1 VGKRFLP
8 ASKRKETNSKDNSQE
23 KLTHMK
29 INQWTMGLA
38 AAGVI
43 SFAAVAQAEEK
54 PTHQV
59 LTAVSSTALSGYV
72 STSVGWTPGNTVNAA
87 NRYSFQKSGDG
98 FNLDVIDIKLS
109 SALAE
114 GEWASG
120 YNVELWLGPDATGIG
135 HNLSATGNIAIK
147 NANVALNI
155 PVGNGIQAKIGIFDT
170 VVGYESANSIDN
182 PNYTRSKGWSIEPT
196 THTGLLLSYKVADA
210 LSINAG
216 VANTLDGAGALNSGS
231 RLNKSN
237 PTVLASASLTA
248 PDSLGFLK
256 GAVLTAGVVDGYGAA
271 DSTGDS
277 DKTLVYVGATLPT
290 GIDKLT
296 LGVAWDHLNI
306 RKSSTDQDALA
317 AYLSLK
323 TCEKSSL
330 NLRAE
335 YDRNGAA
342 VAAVAGVSPAIAA
355 GAESFATT
363 LTFDY
368 KLWANVVSRV
378 EYRWDH
384 DLNAAKG
391 AASTGAVAS
400 RNNSHSFVAQV
411 AYKF

>member
-1 VGKRFLP
+1 
-8 ASKRKETNSKDNSQE
+8 
-23 KLTHMK
+23 
-29 INQWTMGLA
+29 MGLA

-72 STSVGWTPGNTVNAA
+72 STSVGWTPGSTVNTAG
-87 NRYSFQKSGDG
+87 RYAFQKSGDG

-135 HNLSATGNIAIK
+135 HNLSTTGNIAIK

-216 VANTLDGAGALNSGS
+216 VANTLDGGGALNSGS
-231 RLNKSN
+231 RLNN
-237 PTVLASASLTA
+237 GQLTYLASASLTA

-256 GAVLTAGVVDGYGAA
+256 GAVLTAGVVDGYNSSVTAGASA
-271 DSTGDS
+271 APDQ
-277 DKTLVYVGATLPT
+277 TLVYVGATLPT

-306 RKSSTDQDALA
+306 ENLLTDQDAVA
-317 AYLSLK
+317 VYLSLK
-323 TCEKSSL
+323 TCEKSTL

-335 YDRNGAA
+335 YNVAGGGAA
-342 VAAVAGVSPAIAA
+342 S
-355 GAESFATT
+355 EFLATT

-368 KLWANVVSRV
+368 KLWANVVSRL

-400 RNNSHSFVAQV
+400 RNNSHSFVAQI

>member
-1 VGKRFLP
+1 
-8 ASKRKETNSKDNSQE
+8 
-23 KLTHMK
+23 MK
-29 INQWTMGLA
+29 VNQWTMGLA

-72 STSVGWTPGNTVNAA
+72 STSVGWTPGNTA
-87 NRYSFQKSGDG
+87 NTAGRYSFQKNGDG

-120 YNVELWLGPDATGIG
+120 YNVELWLGPDTAGIG
-135 HNLSATGNIAIK
+135 HNLAGSIAIK

-182 PNYTRSKGWSIEPT
+182 PNFTRSRGFTIEPT
-196 THTGLLLSYKVADA
+196 THTGVLLSYKVADA
-210 LSINAG
+210 LSVNAG
-216 VANTLDGAGALNSGS
+216 VANTLDGGGALNSGS
-231 RLNKSN
+231 RLNNSQL
-237 PTVLASASLTA
+237 TYLASASLTA
-248 PDSLGFLK
+248 PDSFGFLK
-256 GAVLTAGVVDGYGAA
+256 GAVLTAGVVDGYNSGAA
-271 DSTGDS
+271 VTLPDS
-277 DKTLVYVGATLPT
+277 TLVYVGATLPT

-296 LGVAWDHLNI
+296 LGLAWDHLNI
-306 RKSSTDQDALA
+306 DKSSTDQDALA
-317 AYLSLK
+317 LYLSLK
-323 TCEKSSL
+323 TCEKSSI

-335 YDRNGAA
+335 YN
-342 VAAVAGVSPAIAA
+342 VAGSGVVTVAPAVSNAA
-355 GAESFATT
+355 EFFATT
-363 LTFDY
+363 LTLDY

-384 DLNAAKG
+384 DLNAANG
-391 AASTGAVAS
+391 AATRVGSQGN
-400 RNNSHSFVAQV
+400 NNSHSFVAQI

>member
-1 VGKRFLP
+1 
-8 ASKRKETNSKDNSQE
+8 
-23 KLTHMK
+23 
-29 INQWTMGLA
+29 MGLA

-72 STSVGWTPGNTVNAA
+72 STSVGWEPGRAVSNLRRT
-87 NRYSFQKSGDG
+87 FQKAGDQ

-120 YNVELWLGPDATGIG
+120 YNVELWLGPDAAGLGNQIG
-135 HNLSATGNIAIK
+135 SGGANGGIAIK
-147 NANVALNI
+147 NANVTLNI
-155 PVGNGIQAKIGIFDT
+155 PVGNGIQAKIGVFDT
-170 VVGYESANSIDN
+170 IVGYESANSIEN
-182 PNYTRSKGWSIEPT
+182 PNYTRSMGYTLEPT
-196 THTGLLLSYKVADA
+196 SHTGLLLSYKVADA

-216 VANTLDGAGALNSGS
+216 VANTADANLNQGARGD
-231 RLNKSN
+231 KSQQ
-237 PTVLASASLTA
+237 TWLASASLTA

-256 GAVLTAGVVDGYGAA
+256 GAVLTAGVVDGFTSGSVPTA
-271 DSTGDS
+271 S
-277 DKTLVYVGATLPT
+277 DQTLVYVGATLPT

-306 RKSSTDQDALA
+306 RKSTADADALA
-317 AYLSLK
+317 VYLSLK
-323 TCEKSSL
+323 TCEKSTL
-330 NLRAE
+330 NLRVE
-335 YDRNGAA
+335 YDRTANLA
-342 VAAVAGVSPAIAA
+342 VGNANPVHT
-355 GAESFATT
+355 GAEFLGTT

-368 KLWANVVSRV
+368 KLWANVVSRL

-384 DLNAAKG
+384 DLNGANG
-391 AASTGAVAS
+391 AATVAGS
-400 RNNSHSFVAQV
+400 QGNNNGHSLVAQV

>member
-1 VGKRFLP
+1 
-8 ASKRKETNSKDNSQE
+8 
-23 KLTHMK
+23 MK

-72 STSVGWTPGNTVNAA
+72 STSVGWTPGKAA
-87 NRYSFQKSGDG
+87 LAAGRHSFQKPLDG

-120 YNVELWLGPDATGIG
+120 YNVELWLGPDAAGFG
-135 HNLSATGNIAIK
+135 HEISAGSNIAIK

-170 VVGYESANSIDN
+170 VVGYESANSVDN
-182 PNYTRSKGWSIEPT
+182 PNYSRSKGYSIEPT
-196 THTGLLLSYKVADA
+196 THTGLLLSYKVSDA
-210 LSINAG
+210 LSVNAG
-216 VANTLDGAGALNSGS
+216 VANTLDGLGGLNTGS
-231 RLNKSN
+231 RLNNSQL
-237 PTVLASASLTA
+237 TYLASASLTA
-248 PDSLGFLK
+248 PDSFGFLK
-256 GAVLTAGVVDGYGAA
+256 GAVLTAGVVDGYNSAA
-271 DSTGDS
+271 AALAPDN
-277 DKTLVYVGATLPT
+277 TLVYVGATLPT

-296 LGVAWDHLNI
+296 LGLAWDHLNI
-306 RKSSTDQDALA
+306 DKSSTDQDALA

-335 YDRNGAA
+335 YN
-342 VAAVAGVSPAIAA
+342 VAGTGA
-355 GAESFATT
+355 GNAGEFLATT
-363 LTFDY
+363 LTLDY

-384 DLNAAKG
+384 DLNGANG
-391 AASTGAVAS
+391 AAARAGSQG
-400 RNNSHSFVAQV
+400 NNNNHSFVAQI

>member
-1 VGKRFLP
+1 
-8 ASKRKETNSKDNSQE
+8 
-23 KLTHMK
+23 MK
-29 INQWTMGLA
+29 VNQWTMGLA

-72 STSVGWTPGNTVNAA
+72 STSVGWTPGNTVNAVP
-87 NRYSFQKSGDG
+87 YSFAKPGDG

-120 YNVELWLGPDATGIG
+120 YNVELWLGPDAAGLG
-135 HNLSATGNIAIK
+135 HNLTAGSIAIK

-182 PNYTRSKGWSIEPT
+182 PNYSRSAGFTIEPT
-196 THTGLLLSYKVADA
+196 THTGVLLSYKVADA
-210 LSINAG
+210 LSVNAG
-216 VANTLDGAGALNSGS
+216 VANTMDGAGALNSGS
-231 RLNKSN
+231 RLNNSQL
-237 PTVLASASLTA
+237 TYLASASLTA
-248 PDSLGFLK
+248 PDSFGFLK
-256 GAVLTAGVVDGYGAA
+256 GAVLTAGVVDGYNSAA
-271 DSTGDS
+271 AALAPDN
-277 DKTLVYVGATLPT
+277 TLVYVGATLPT

-296 LGVAWDHLNI
+296 LGLAWDHLNI
-306 RKSSTDQDALA
+306 DKSSTDVDALA

-323 TCEKSSL
+323 TCEKSSI

-335 YDRNGAA
+335 YAIIGTGAGN
-342 VAAVAGVSPAIAA
+342 AAEVL
-355 GAESFATT
+355 ATT
-363 LTFDY
+363 LTLDY

-384 DLNAAKG
+384 DLNGANG
-391 AASTGAVAS
+391 AATRVGSQGN
-400 RNNSHSFVAQV
+400 NNSHSFVAQI

>member
-1 VGKRFLP
+1 
-8 ASKRKETNSKDNSQE
+8 
-23 KLTHMK
+23 
-29 INQWTMGLA
+29 MGLA

-72 STSVGWTPGNTVNAA
+72 STSVGWTPGNTVNTAG
-87 NRYSFQKSGDG
+87 RYSFQKNGDG

-120 YNVELWLGPDATGIG
+120 YNVELWLGPDAAGLG
-135 HNLSATGNIAIK
+135 HNLFTAGAGNGGNIAIK

-182 PNYTRSKGWSIEPT
+182 PNYSRSRGYSIEPT
-196 THTGLLLSYKVADA
+196 THTGVLLSYKVSDA
-210 LSINAG
+210 LSVNAG

-231 RLNKSN
+231 RLNNSQL
-237 PTVLASASLTA
+237 TYLASASLTA

-256 GAVLTAGVVDGYGAA
+256 GAVLTAGVVDGYNSGAA
-271 DSTGDS
+271 VTLPDN
-277 DKTLVYVGATLPT
+277 TLVYVGATLPT

-296 LGVAWDHLNI
+296 LGLAWDHLNI
-306 RKSSTDQDALA
+306 DKSSTDQDALA

-335 YDRNGAA
+335 YN
-342 VAAVAGVSPAIAA
+342 VAGTGA
-355 GAESFATT
+355 GNAGEFLATT
-363 LTFDY
+363 LTMDY

-391 AASTGAVAS
+391 AATTGVVAS
-400 RNNSHSFVAQV
+400 RNNSHSFVAQI

>member
-1 VGKRFLP
+1 
-8 ASKRKETNSKDNSQE
+8 
-23 KLTHMK
+23 
-29 INQWTMGLA
+29 MGLA

-72 STSVGWTPGNTVNAA
+72 STSVGWTPGNTVNTAG
-87 NRYSFQKSGDG
+87 RYAFQKSGDG

-120 YNVELWLGPDATGIG
+120 YNVELWLGPDAGGIG
-135 HNLSATGNIAIK
+135 HNLVSSAGLGAGQSVTGNIAIK

-182 PNYTRSKGWSIEPT
+182 PNYSRSKGWSIEPT

-216 VANTLDGAGALNSGS
+216 VANTLDGGGNLNSGS
-231 RLNKSN
+231 RLNN
-237 PTVLASASLTA
+237 GQLTYLASASLTA

-256 GAVLTAGVVDGYGAA
+256 GAVLTAGVVDGYNSAGASSLA
-271 DSTGDS
+271 DQ
-277 DKTLVYVGATLPT
+277 TLVYVGATLPT

-306 RKSSTDQDALA
+306 GKSRTDQDALA

-330 NLRAE
+330 NLRVE
-335 YDRNGAA
+335 YNISANLGTPAVDSVAAVPGNAGTAA
-342 VAAVAGVSPAIAA
+342 VAAVPGGPTP
-355 GAESFATT
+355 EFLATT

-368 KLWANVVSRV
+368 KLWANVVSRL

-384 DLNAAKG
+384 DLNGLNG
-391 AASTGAVAS
+391 AATRAGSQGN
-400 RNNSHSFVAQV
+400 NNSHSFVAQI

>member
-1 VGKRFLP
+1 
-8 ASKRKETNSKDNSQE
+8 
-23 KLTHMK
+23 
-29 INQWTMGLA
+29 MGLA

-72 STSVGWTPGNTVNAA
+72 STSIGWTPGNTVNTAG
-87 NRYSFQKSGDG
+87 RYSFQKSGDG

-120 YNVELWLGPDATGIG
+120 YNVELWLGPDVTATSIG
-135 HNLSATGNIAIK
+135 HNLSVGGNIAIK

-182 PNYTRSKGWSIEPT
+182 PNYSRSKGWSIEPT

-231 RLNKSN
+231 RLNN
-237 PTVLASASLTA
+237 GQLTYLASASLTA

-256 GAVLTAGVVDGYGAA
+256 GAVLTAGVVDGYNSA
-271 DSTGDS
+271 DASSLPDQ
-277 DKTLVYVGATLPT
+277 TLVYVGATLPT

-306 RKSSTDQDALA
+306 DQSSADQDALA
-317 AYLSLK
+317 LYLSLK
-323 TCEKSSL
+323 TCEKSTL
-330 NLRAE
+330 NLRVE
-335 YDRNGAA
+335 YDVQGRAA
-342 VAAVAGVSPAIAA
+342 VEAT
-355 GAESFATT
+355 EFLATT

-368 KLWANVVSRV
+368 KLWANVVSRL

-384 DLNAAKG
+384 DLNANRG
-391 AASTGAVAS
+391 AATTGTPAVAS
-400 RNNSHSFVAQV
+400 RNNSHSFVAQI

>member
-1 VGKRFLP
+1 
-8 ASKRKETNSKDNSQE
+8 
-23 KLTHMK
+23 MK
-29 INQWTMGLA
+29 VNQWTMGLA

-72 STSVGWTPGNTVNAA
+72 STSVGWTPGDTANTAG
-87 NRYSFQKSGDG
+87 RYSFQKAGDG

-120 YNVELWLGPDATGIG
+120 YNVELWLGPDTAGIG
-135 HNLSATGNIAIK
+135 HNLAGSIAIK

-182 PNYTRSKGWSIEPT
+182 PNYSRSTGFTIEPT
-196 THTGLLLSYKVADA
+196 THTGVLLSYKVADA
-210 LSINAG
+210 LSVNAG
-216 VANTLDGAGALNSGS
+216 VANTMDGLGALNTT

-256 GAVLTAGVVDGYGAA
+256 GAVLTAGVVDGFNAA
-271 DSTGDS
+271 DATGVS

-306 RKSSTDQDALA
+306 DKSSTDQDALA
-317 AYLSLK
+317 LYLSLK
-323 TCEKSSL
+323 TCEKSSI

-335 YDRNGAA
+335 YN
-342 VAAVAGVSPAIAA
+342 VAGTGA
-355 GAESFATT
+355 GSAGEFLATT
-363 LTFDY
+363 LTLDY

-384 DLNAAKG
+384 DLNGANG
-391 AASTGAVAS
+391 AATRVGSQGN
-400 RNNSHSFVAQV
+400 NNSHSFVAQI

>member
-1 VGKRFLP
+1 
-8 ASKRKETNSKDNSQE
+8 
-23 KLTHMK
+23 
-29 INQWTMGLA
+29 MGLA

-72 STSVGWTPGNTVNAA
+72 STSVGWTPGNTVNSAG
-87 NRYSFQKSGDG
+87 RYSFQKSGDG

-120 YNVELWLGPDATGIG
+120 YNVELWLGPDAGGIG
-135 HNLSATGNIAIK
+135 HNLTGNIAIK

-182 PNYTRSKGWSIEPT
+182 PNYSRSKGWSIEPT

-216 VANTLDGAGALNSGS
+216 VANTLDGGGNLNSGS
-231 RLNKSN
+231 RLNN
-237 PTVLASASLTA
+237 GQLTYLASASLTA

-256 GAVLTAGVVDGYGAA
+256 GAVLTAGVVDGYNSSVTAGASA
-271 DSTGDS
+271 APDQ
-277 DKTLVYVGATLPT
+277 TLVYVGATLPT

-306 RKSSTDQDALA
+306 DKSSADQDALA

-330 NLRAE
+330 NLRVE
-335 YDRNGAA
+335 YDRTANPAVGNAA
-342 VAAVAGVSPAIAA
+342 PVHT
-355 GAESFATT
+355 GAEFLATT

-368 KLWANVVSRV
+368 KLWANVVSRL

-384 DLNAAKG
+384 DLNANRG
-391 AASTGAVAS
+391 AATTGTPAVAS
-400 RNNSHSFVAQV
+400 RNNSHSFVAQI

>member
-1 VGKRFLP
+1 
-8 ASKRKETNSKDNSQE
+8 
-23 KLTHMK
+23 
-29 INQWTMGLA
+29 MGLA

-72 STSVGWTPGNTVNAA
+72 STSVGWTPGNTVNTAG
-87 NRYSFQKSGDG
+87 RYSFQKGGDG

-120 YNVELWLGPDATGIG
+120 YNVELWLGPDAAGLG
-135 HNLSATGNIAIK
+135 HNLTAGSIAIK

-182 PNYTRSKGWSIEPT
+182 PNYSRSKGYSIEPT
-196 THTGLLLSYKVADA
+196 THTGLLLSYKVSDA
-210 LSINAG
+210 LSVNAG

-231 RLNKSN
+231 RLNNSQA
-237 PTVLASASLTA
+237 TYLASASLTA

-256 GAVLTAGVVDGYGAA
+256 GAVLTAGVVDGYNSGAA
-271 DSTGDS
+271 VALPDN
-277 DKTLVYVGATLPT
+277 TLVYVGATLPT

-306 RKSSTDQDALA
+306 DKSSADQDALA

-330 NLRAE
+330 NLRVE
-335 YDRNGAA
+335 YNVAGTPALVGPPA
-342 VAAVAGVSPAIAA
+342 VAAGPAT
-355 GAESFATT
+355 EFLATT
-363 LTFDY
+363 LTMDY

-384 DLNAAKG
+384 DLNGANG
-391 AASTGAVAS
+391 AATRVGSQGN
-400 RNNSHSFVAQV
+400 NNSHSFVAQI

>member
-1 VGKRFLP
+1 
-8 ASKRKETNSKDNSQE
+8 
-23 KLTHMK
+23 
-29 INQWTMGLA
+29 MGLA

-72 STSVGWTPGNTVNAA
+72 STSIGWAPGEAVPNIL
-87 NRYSFQKSGDG
+87 RSFQKAGDQ
-98 FNLDVIDIKLS
+98 FSLDVIDIKLS

-120 YNVELWLGPDATGIG
+120 YNVELWLGPDAGDYDNQIG
-135 HNLSATGNIAIK
+135 GGNSGGIAIK
-147 NANVALNI
+147 NANVVLNI
-155 PVGNGIQAKIGIFDT
+155 PVGNGIQAKIGVFDT
-170 VVGYESANSIDN
+170 IVGYESANSIEN
-182 PNYTRSKGWSIEPT
+182 PNYARSFGYSIEPT
-196 THTGLLLSYKVADA
+196 SHTGLLLSYKVADA

-216 VANTLDGAGALNSGS
+216 VANTYDAVVNQGS

-248 PDSLGFLK
+248 PDSLAFLK
-256 GAVLTAGVVDGYGAA
+256 GPLLTAGVVDGFKST
-271 DSTGDS
+271 DSTGAS

-306 RKSSTDQDALA
+306 DKSSTDVDALA
-317 AYLSLK
+317 LYLSLK
-323 TCEKSSL
+323 TCEKSTL
-330 NLRAE
+330 NARVE
-335 YDRNGAA
+335 YVVLG
-342 VAAVAGVSPAIAA
+342 AGVRPAVE
-355 GAESFATT
+355 GLGTT

-368 KLWANVVSRV
+368 KLWANVVSRL

-384 DLNAAKG
+384 DLNGLNG
-391 AASTGAVAS
+391 AATRVGSQGN
-400 RNNSHSFVAQV
+400 NNSHSFVAQI

>member
-1 VGKRFLP
+1 
-8 ASKRKETNSKDNSQE
+8 
-23 KLTHMK
+23 MK
-29 INQWTMGLA
+29 VNQWTLGLA

-43 SFAAVAQAEEK
+43 SFGAVAQAEEK
-54 PTHQV
+54 PSHQV

-72 STSVGWTPGNTVNAA
+72 STSVGWTPGNTVNTAG
-87 NRYSFQKSGDG
+87 RYSFQKNGDG
-98 FNLDVIDIKLS
+98 FNIDVIDIKLS

-120 YNVELWLGPDATGIG
+120 YNVEVWAGPDAAGLG
-135 HNLSATGNIAIK
+135 HNLSAGSNIAIK

-155 PVGNGIQAKIGIFDT
+155 PVGTGLQAKIGIFDT
-170 VVGYESANSIDN
+170 IVGYESANSVDN
-182 PNYTRSKGWSIEPT
+182 PNFTRSRGYSIEPT
-196 THTGLLLSYKVADA
+196 THTGLLLSYKVSDA
-210 LSINAG
+210 LSVNAG

-231 RLNKSN
+231 RLNNSQA
-237 PTVLASASLTA
+237 TYLASASLTA

-256 GAVLTAGVVDGYGAA
+256 GAVLTAGVVDGYNSGAA
-271 DSTGDS
+271 VTLPDN
-277 DKTLVYVGATLPT
+277 TLVYVGATIPT

-296 LGVAWDHLNI
+296 AGVAWDHLNI
-306 RKSSTDQDALA
+306 DQSSADQDALA

-335 YDRNGAA
+335 YN
-342 VAAVAGVSPAIAA
+342 VAGTGVGNAA
-355 GAESFATT
+355 EFLATT
-363 LTFDY
+363 LTMDY

-384 DLNAAKG
+384 DLNASKG
-391 AASTGAVAS
+391 AATTGLVAS
-400 RNNSHSFVAQV
+400 RNNSHSFVAQI